1 MRRSGNSHMTAPTVT
16 LRKHP
21 VQERSAATFEALVE
35 AAIQVLVRQGY
46 RRFTTA
52 RVAEV
57 AGVSVGSL
65 YQYFPNKQALV
76 RELIRR
82 HVAALA
88 ERVCAAAP
96 SSLAPADALRAVV
109 AAFLA
114 AKRENAAFSAALREP
129 MRELDKRDLVQEAA
143 DRVAAHLLPFLAR
156 AHPDLPAP
164 RLRLMAGLLVAAI
177 EAPVMAAMEHQPDLL
192 ASPEFAE
199 ELTVLALGYLSRRG

>member
-1 MRRSGNSHMTAPTVT
+1 MTTPAVT
-16 LRKHP
+16 IRKHP
-21 VQERSAATFEALVE
+21 VQERSAVTFEAIVE
-35 AAIQVLVRQGY
+35 AAVQVLPRQGY

-52 RVAEV
+52 RVAAA
-57 AGVSVGSL
+57 AGVSVGSF

-96 SSLAPADALRAVV
+96 SSLTPAEALRAAV
-109 AAFLA
+109 AAFLV

-129 MRELDKRDLVQEAA
+129 MREFDKRDLVQEAA
-143 DRVAAHLLPFLAR
+143 ARVAAHLLPFLAR
-156 AHPDLPAP
+156 AHPDLPVP
-164 RLRLMAGLLVAAI
+164 RLRLMAGLLVAVI
-177 EAPVMAAMEHQPDLL
+177 ETPVMDAMEHQPELL
-192 ASPEFAE
+192 ELPEFAE